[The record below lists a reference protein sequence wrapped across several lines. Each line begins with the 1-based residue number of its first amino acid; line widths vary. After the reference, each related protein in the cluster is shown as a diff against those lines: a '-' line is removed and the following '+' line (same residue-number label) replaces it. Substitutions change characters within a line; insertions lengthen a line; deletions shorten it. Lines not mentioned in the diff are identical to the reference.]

1 MSDERD
7 ELGLDLEDE
16 DELEEV
22 SNIVFL
28 NDEQGNQLKFEF
40 LDLIG
45 YEGDDY
51 VVLLPVLEDGDEDT
65 GEVVILKVD
74 KDEDE
79 ENESYVAVEDEAL
92 RAVFQIFKEKFADE
106 FNFTDED

>member
-28 NDEQGNQLKFEF
+28 ND
-40 LDLIG
+40 
-45 YEGDDY
+45 
-51 VVLLPVLEDGDEDT
+51 
-65 GEVVILKVD
+65 
-74 KDEDE
+74 
-79 ENESYVAVEDEAL
+79 
-92 RAVFQIFKEKFADE
+92 
-106 FNFTDED
+106 

>member
-1 MSDERD
+1 MKSRPLALCGVLAALAVTLLC
-7 ELGLDLEDE
+7 LGSVIPAAVLCAPILAMA
-16 DELEEV
+16 
-22 SNIVFL
+22 
-28 NDEQGNQLKFEF
+28 
-40 LDLIG
+40 
-45 YEGDDY
+45 
-51 VVLLPVLEDGDEDT
+51 VLLPVLEDGDEDT